1 MTKIVYNSSN
11 GGFSLSDAAIEEFG
25 RRKGLTFFIKDS
37 VFGRSRYLD
46 PDFRSF
52 FCDRDISRTD
62 PDLIAIIE
70 SLGKVA
76 NGRCASLA
84 TLELPPG
91 TRYRIDE
98 DDGAESVM
106 TIDDYEWSIA

>member
-1 MTKIVYNSSN
+1 MTKIAYNSSN

-37 VFGRSRYLD
+37 VFGRGRYLD
-46 PDFRSF
+46 PDFRSL
-52 FCDRDISRTD
+52 FCDRNISRTD

-70 SLGKVA
+70 SLGEVA
-76 NGRCASLA
+76 NGGFASLA
-84 TLELPPG
+84 IIELPPG

-98 DDGAESVM
+98 YDGAESVM